1 MFIIVIFRFKQHWG
15 QERDFSVQKIKTQ
28 TFKKAN
34 LMAELAFPY
43 EVKKCSVQK
52 VVYLVRLFWR
62 NFEEYGSKKQK
73 TENWPK
79 FSAYCRINWFAA
91 YTTVG
96 RKFGSIFRFLQVTPT
111 FFKILA
117 K

>member
-1 MFIIVIFRFKQHWG
+1 
-15 QERDFSVQKIKTQ
+15 
-28 TFKKAN
+28 
-34 LMAELAFPY
+34 MAFAY
-43 EVKKCSVQK
+43 EVKKCSAQK
-52 VVYLVRLFWR
+52 FVYYAWLFLQ
-62 NFEEYGSKKQK
+62 NFEKQASEKQK
-73 TENWPK
+73 TEKWPK

-96 RKFGSIFRFLQVTPT
+96 RKFGLIFRFLPATPT